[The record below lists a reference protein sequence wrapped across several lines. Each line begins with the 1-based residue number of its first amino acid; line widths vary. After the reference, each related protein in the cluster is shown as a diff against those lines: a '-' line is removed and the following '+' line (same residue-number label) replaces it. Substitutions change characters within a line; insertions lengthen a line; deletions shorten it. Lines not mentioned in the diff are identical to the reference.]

1 MSAPSP
7 FNVLVVGQ
15 GSLAS
20 DLRAL
25 LIEQGATVHV
35 VSVRAAHIMA
45 RRKRI
50 DAAFVTFTMDEQTAD
65 LCAFFVKFGISFVFF
80 GPDGVGLP
88 PSKQRLRAMETEIEV
103 PSPERTWSL
112 AR

>member
-1 MSAPSP
+1 MTCPSP

-20 DLRAL
+20 ELRAL

-35 VSVRAAHIMA
+35 VSVRAAHILA

-50 DAAFVTFTMDEQTAD
+50 DAAFVTFSIDAQTAD
-65 LCAFFVKFGISFVFF
+65 LCAFFVQFGISFVFF
-80 GPDGVGLP
+80 GPEGDGLAPKP
-88 PSKQRLRAMETEIEV
+88 PLRATESEIEIPV
-103 PSPERTWSL
+103 
-112 AR
+112 A

>member
-1 MSAPSP
+1 MSSPSP

-25 LIEQGATVHV
+25 LIEHGATVHV

-50 DAAFVTFTMDEQTAD
+50 DAAFVTFSIDAQTAD
-65 LCAFFVKFGISFVFF
+65 LCAFFVQLGISFVFF
-80 GPDGVGLP
+80 GPEGDGP
-88 PSKQRLRAMETEIEV
+88 APQPRLRAIESEIEL
-103 PSPERTWSL
+103 PPL
-112 AR
+112 